1 LRRIINQLVGG
12 EAQKRL
18 VKLILGPMLVLMTFV
33 YHAGLPSISN
43 TQISAPAHSSDSAT
57 KGQLIQT
64 YGNLPLSFEVNQDHT
79 SAHVKFP
86 SHGKG
91 YTILGGIGND
101 EGKPIA
107 VVSSGKT
114 YVTGSTS
121 STNFLKISEALRII
135 FGGGINDAFATEIA
149 ITMSPD
155 LSGSLS
161 VITQTCQGSGANLQC
176 TIEGTLRVE
185 NSGTVIAQ
193 QFIVRFFLSTDN
205 KLDDSDTLLEETQ
218 VNELDPGESEEV
230 NFQAQLP
237 PGENGFGEF
246 VIALLDATNV
256 VPEANEEN
264 NIVVSPRIIGNEL
277 VVGCSIGGTV
287 SGVGTATVNV
297 LILLVPAFAIGFR
310 LLLIRFSYP
319 NIRS

>member
-1 LRRIINQLVGG
+1 MRRIINHLVGG

-18 VKLILGPMLVLMTFV
+18 VKLILGPMLVLMTLV
-33 YHAGLPSISN
+33 YHTGLPSISN
-43 TQISAPAHSSDSAT
+43 TQISTPAHSSDSVT
-57 KGQLIQT
+57 KAQLIQA
-64 YGNLPLSFEVNQDHT
+64 YGNPPLSFEVNQDQT
-79 SAHVKFP
+79 SAHVKFA

-91 YTILGGIGND
+91 YTFLGGIEND
-101 EGKPIA
+101 EGNLLA
-107 VVSSGKT
+107 VDFSGKAH
-114 YVTGSTS
+114 VTGSTS
-121 STNFLKISEALRII
+121 STYFPKISEALRII
-135 FGGGINDAFATEIA
+135 FGGGIHDAFATDNA

-161 VITQTCQGSGANLQC
+161 VITQNCQGSGGSLQC

-185 NSGTVIAQ
+185 NSGTAIAEQ
-193 QFIVRFFLSTDN
+193 SVVRFFLSTDN
-205 KLDDSDTLLEETQ
+205 KLDDSGALLEETQ
-218 VNELDPGESEEV
+218 VNELAPGESEEV

-246 VIALLDATNV
+246 VIALLDASNV

-287 SGVGTATVNV
+287 SGVGTAAANL
-297 LILLVPAFAIGFR
+297 LILLVPAFAFAFR
-310 LLLIRFSYP
+310 LILSRIIYP

>member
-1 LRRIINQLVGG
+1 MRRIINQLVGG
-12 EAQKRL
+12 EAQKRF

-33 YHAGLPSISN
+33 YQGGLPSISN
-43 TQISAPAHSSDSAT
+43 TPISAPAHSSDSAT
-57 KGQLIQT
+57 KAQLIRA
-64 YGNLPLSFEVNQDHT
+64 YGNLPLSFEVNQDQT
-79 SAHVKFP
+79 SAQVKFP
-86 SHGKG
+86 FHGKG
-91 YTILGGIGND
+91 YTLLGGIGND
-101 EGKPIA
+101 EGNLLA
-107 VVSSGKT
+107 VDSSGNA

-121 STNFLKISEALRII
+121 STNSPKISEALRMI
-135 FGGGINDAFATEIA
+135 FGAGVHDAFATENA

-161 VITQTCQGSGANLQC
+161 VITQNCQGSGASLQC

-193 QFIVRFFLSTDN
+193 QSVVRFFLSTDN
-205 KLDDSDTLLEETQ
+205 TLDDSDTLLEETQ
-218 VNELDPGESEEV
+218 VTELDPGESQEV

-277 VVGCSIGGTV
+277 VVGCAIGGTV
-287 SGVGTATVNV
+287 SGVGTAAANL
-297 LILLVPAFAIGFR
+297 LILLVPAFAIAFR
-310 LLLIRFSYP
+310 LILSRIIYP